1 MKYDKLPQNLK
12 NPTTKFYYDRLKKKK
27 VTFFFKRLFDFI
39 MSLCM
44 IVILSPILLILS
56 ILILCT
62 SKGPILY
69 KQKRVTRY
77 GKIFRIWKFRTM
89 VRNADKIGTQ
99 VTIHGD
105 PRITKVGK
113 FLRKY
118 RLDELPQLFNILFG
132 QMSFVG
138 PRPEV
143 EKYVNQYQEEMYA
156 TLLVRSGVTS
166 LASIRYKDEGKLLEN
181 AQNADEVYVNEI
193 LPEKMKYNY
202 QYLEK
207 INIFYDSAL
216 LFQTVIAVLKR

>member
-1 MKYDKLPQNLK
+1 
-12 NPTTKFYYDRLKKKK
+12 
-27 VTFFFKRLFDFI
+27 
-39 MSLCM
+39 M
-44 IVILSPILLILS
+44 IVILSPVLIIIS
-56 ILILCT
+56 FIILCT

-69 KQKRVTRY
+69 KQRRVTKY
-77 GKIFRIWKFRTM
+77 GKIFKIWKFRTM
-89 VRNADKIGTQ
+89 VKHADKIGTQ
-99 VTIHGD
+99 VTIKGD

-113 FLRKY
+113 FLRKC

-156 TLLVRSGVTS
+156 TLLVRAGVTS
-166 LASIRYKDEGKLLEN
+166 LASIKYKDENKLLEH
-181 AQNADEVYVNEI
+181 ASDADEVYINEI

-202 QYLEK
+202 QYLKK
-207 INIFYDSAL
+207 INIFYDIAL

>member
-89 VRNADKIGTQ
+89 VRNADKTGTQ

>member
-1 MKYDKLPQNLK
+1 MKYDKLPQKLK

-27 VTFFFKRLFDFI
+27 VTFFFKRLFDFV

-44 IVILSPILLILS
+44 IVILSPILLLLS

-89 VRNADKIGTQ
+89 VKNADKIGTQ
-99 VTIHGD
+99 VTIQGD

-113 FLRKY
+113 FLRKC

-166 LASIRYKDEGKLLEN
+166 LASIRYKDESKLLEN

-207 INIFYDSAL
+207 INVFYDIAL

>member
-113 FLRKY
+113 FLRKC

>member
-1 MKYDKLPQNLK
+1 MKYDKLPTNLK
-12 NPTTKFYYDRLKKKK
+12 NPTTKAYYDLLKKKK
-27 VTFFFKRLFDFI
+27 VTFFFKRLFDII

-44 IVILSPILLILS
+44 IVILSPVLIIIS
-56 ILILCT
+56 FIILCT

-69 KQKRVTRY
+69 KQRRVTKY
-77 GKIFRIWKFRTM
+77 GKIFKIWKFRTM
-89 VRNADKIGTQ
+89 VKHADKIGTQ
-99 VTIHGD
+99 VTIKGD

-113 FLRKY
+113 FLRKC

-166 LASIRYKDEGKLLEN
+166 LASIKYKDENKLLEH
-181 AQNADEVYVNEI
+181 ASDADEVYINEI

-202 QYLEK
+202 QYLKK
-207 INIFYDSAL
+207 INIFYDIAL
-216 LFQTVIAVLKR
+216 LFQTVIAILKR

>member
-1 MKYDKLPQNLK
+1 
-12 NPTTKFYYDRLKKKK
+12 
-27 VTFFFKRLFDFI
+27 
-39 MSLCM
+39 
-44 IVILSPILLILS
+44 
-56 ILILCT
+56 
-62 SKGPILY
+62 
-69 KQKRVTRY
+69 
-77 GKIFRIWKFRTM
+77 M
-89 VRNADKIGTQ
+89 VKHADKIGTQ
-99 VTIHGD
+99 VTIKGD

-113 FLRKY
+113 FLRKC

-166 LASIRYKDEGKLLEN
+166 LASIKYKDENKLLEH
-181 AQNADEVYVNEI
+181 ASDADEVYINEI

-202 QYLEK
+202 QYLKK
-207 INIFYDSAL
+207 INIFYDIAL

>member
-27 VTFFFKRLFDFI
+27 VTFFFKRLFDFV

-89 VRNADKIGTQ
+89 VKNADKIGTQ
-99 VTIHGD
+99 VTIQGD

-166 LASIRYKDEGKLLEN
+166 LASIRYKDESKLLEN

>member
-1 MKYDKLPQNLK
+1 
-12 NPTTKFYYDRLKKKK
+12 
-27 VTFFFKRLFDFI
+27 
-39 MSLCM
+39 M
-44 IVILSPILLILS
+44 IVILSPILLLLS

-89 VRNADKIGTQ
+89 VKNADKIGTQ
-99 VTIHGD
+99 VTIQGD

-113 FLRKY
+113 FLRKC

-166 LASIRYKDEGKLLEN
+166 LASIRYKDESKLLEN

-207 INIFYDSAL
+207 INVFYDIAL